1 MHVSRTDPRGGPL
14 AGFLRARRQKVRPEQ
29 HGLAPGEERQVPGLR
44 RDEFAMLAGIS
55 TDYYVCLE
63 QGRER
68 RPSRRVVD
76 GLSAAL
82 LLDRAASQYLRGLAA
97 ADDEDGEKA
106 RRVPAALPC
115 GILTSPAS
123 AAA

>member
-1 MHVSRTDPRGGPL
+1 VRGGRQAVNTVVPAPV
-14 AGFLRARRQKVRPEQ
+14 AGTTALKF
-29 HGLAPGEERQVPGLR
+29 
-44 RDEFAMLAGIS
+44 
-55 TDYYVCLE
+55 LE

-123 AAA
+123 AAAS